1 MPWFRALLVWLV
13 IIAAES
19 VNGTLRT
26 LYLAPVIGDFPARRV
41 GVFVA
46 IGLIFLITLAF
57 TRWMG
62 ARTRVQLLGIGVMW
76 VVLTV
81 MFEVALGRGVFRYDW
96 SRILSD
102 YDLSHGGLMAFGLLA
117 MVFTPLLAARIR
129 GQDVQQMR
137 TR

>member
-1 MPWFRALLVWLV
+1 MPWLRALLVWLV

-41 GVFVA
+41 GVFIA
-46 IGLIFLITLAF
+46 IAIIFGITLAF

-62 ARTRVQLLGIGVMW
+62 ARTRTQLLGIGLLW

-81 MFEVALGRGVFRYDW
+81 TFEFALGRGVLHYDW

-102 YDLSHGGLMAFGLLA
+102 YDLSRGGLMVFGLLA
-117 MVFTPLLAARIR
+117 MVFTPLLAARVR
-129 GQDVQQMR
+129 GLPEAGHG
-137 TR
+137 

>member
-1 MPWFRALLVWLV
+1 VPWIRALLVWLV

-41 GVFVA
+41 GVLIAVA
-46 IGLIFLITLAF
+46 IIFAITLAF
-57 TRWMG
+57 IRWMG
-62 ARTRVQLLGIGVMW
+62 ARTRAQLLGVGVMW

-81 MFEVALGRGVFRYDW
+81 VFEFALGRGVFHYDW

-102 YDLSHGGLMAFGLLA
+102 YDLSRGGLMVFGLLA
-117 MVFTPLLAARIR
+117 MVFTPLLAARMR
-129 GQDVQQMR
+129 GLR
-137 TR
+137 EAGHG

>member
-1 MPWFRALLVWLV
+1 VPWLRALLVWLV

-46 IGLIFLITLAF
+46 IAVIFAITLAF
-57 TRWMG
+57 SRWMA
-62 ARTRVQLLGIGVMW
+62 ARTRAQLLGIGVLW

-81 MFEVALGRGVFRYDW
+81 IFEFALGRGVLHYEW
-96 SRILSD
+96 SRLLSD
-102 YDLSHGGLMAFGLLA
+102 YDLSQGGLMLFGLLA
-117 MVFTPLLAARIR
+117 LAFTPLLAARVR
-129 GQDVQQMR
+129 GR
-137 TR
+137 RE

>member
-1 MPWFRALLVWLV
+1 VPWLRALLVWLV

-46 IGLIFLITLAF
+46 IAVIFAITLAF
-57 TRWMG
+57 SRWMG
-62 ARTRVQLLGIGVMW
+62 ARTRAQLLGIGVLW

-81 MFEVALGRGVFRYDW
+81 IFEFALGRGVLHYEW
-96 SRILSD
+96 SRLLSD
-102 YDLSHGGLMAFGLLA
+102 YDLSQGGLMLFGLLA
-117 MVFTPLLAARIR
+117 LAFTPLLAARVR
-129 GQDVQQMR
+129 GR
-137 TR
+137 RE

>member
-1 MPWFRALLVWLV
+1 VPWRRAVLVWLV

-46 IGLIFLITLAF
+46 IALIFVITLAF

-62 ARTRVQLLGIGVMW
+62 ARTKAQLLGIGLLW
-76 VVLTV
+76 VALTV
-81 MFEVALGRGVFRYDW
+81 TFEFGLGMGVLHYNL
-96 SRILSD
+96 SRMLSD
-102 YDLSHGGLMAFGLLA
+102 YDLSRGGLMVFGLLA
-117 MVFTPLLAARIR
+117 MLFTPLLAARVR
-129 GQDVQQMR
+129 GHR
-137 TR
+137 S

>member
-1 MPWFRALLVWLV
+1 VPWVRALLVWLV
-13 IIAAES
+13 IIVAES

-41 GVFVA
+41 GVFIA
-46 IGLIFLITLAF
+46 IAIIFGITLAF

-62 ARTRVQLLGIGVMW
+62 ARTRTQLLGIGLLW

-81 MFEVALGRGVFRYDW
+81 TFEFALGRGVLHYDW

-102 YDLSHGGLMAFGLLA
+102 YDLSRGGLMVFGLLA
-117 MVFTPLLAARIR
+117 MVFTPLLAARVR
-129 GQDVQQMR
+129 GLPEAGHG
-137 TR
+137 